1 MSFLGFQK
9 AELGCQKAEL
19 ACHNAKKV
27 NLLIILTPLGATFF
41 MEINNFSNAIVLY
54 DFNNLTHG

>member
-9 AELGCQKAEL
+9 AELDCQNAEL

-27 NLLIILTPLGATFF
+27 NMLIILTPLGATFF
-41 MEINNFSNAIVLY
+41 MEINNFSNASIV
-54 DFNNLTHG
+54 